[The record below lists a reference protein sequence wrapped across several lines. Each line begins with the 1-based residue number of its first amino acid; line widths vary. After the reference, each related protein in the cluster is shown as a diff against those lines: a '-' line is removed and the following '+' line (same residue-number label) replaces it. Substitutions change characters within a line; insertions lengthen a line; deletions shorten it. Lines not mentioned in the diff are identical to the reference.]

1 MEKIPKG
8 SSEYESIEKEYNEVI
23 YNITREKNYNKF
35 VGGLPVT
42 LERKDIFTILSK
54 NINGNYRYSAT
65 QKVDGMRLLLFA
77 NKRKKDSGYRNI
89 TFIDRNND
97 FYTLKNKTRDFLP
110 EFDGPKLLIDGE
122 LVTYSINN
130 EVISATE
137 NYFNIK
143 MFSFMAFDI
152 LYGPINIEYSGPPNY
167 KRLNIGSEGAMA
179 GPLGGKM
186 WSYQQRY
193 DILYKL
199 LVPNKI
205 NNNRPI
211 LSLTFKECSWFVP
224 EIKPIYFINELKT
237 GQELYKSGN
246 RNAFFQ
252 SRLIQFR
259 QEYYKLINKFVRM
272 QNIYHAELINVKLDG
287 LIFTPFDAEYIIG
300 GPWKKF
306 LNTQYKWK
314 PIEEQSIDF
323 AIFKNK
329 NENYVLNVKK
339 GQELIIFT
347 QRSNES
353 NESNIYLPAKVSET
367 TNKILKSSKIKNGT
381 IGEFTYNIKKKEFEL
396 KNLRRDKDS
405 PNALST
411 AINVMNAIRHPV
423 DLEIIKQFFI
433 INNLN
438 KKGLKQ
444 LLEYM
449 PKSQMLRCMVNNNK
463 FQMFGES
470 AEKQIDKLLTIY
482 KTNNAYEFE
491 IRFGIIEPERFQTN
505 LPFSLYKQFIDI
517 VSTVYSHI
525 KPKYSV
531 YKDMYYAG
539 IRTRYLYDEN
549 FGNFKNIGSIQKETI
564 ENVNL
569 NLKYLYNLDVR
580 FGLSNEKSVTKHI
593 TKDNADFILEKK
605 RHSFSFYNGI
615 FSLDCTEISKIV
627 KEKPEAPKF
636 QIELELIDKTL
647 PNNEII
653 DKIENVFK
661 NILGQINS

>member
-1 MEKIPKG
+1 M
-8 SSEYESIEKEYNEVI
+8 
-23 YNITREKNYNKF
+23 
-35 VGGLPVT
+35 
-42 LERKDIFTILSK
+42 
-54 NINGNYRYSAT
+54 
-65 QKVDGMRLLLFA
+65 
-77 NKRKKDSGYRNI
+77 
-89 TFIDRNND
+89 
-97 FYTLKNKTRDFLP
+97 
-110 EFDGPKLLIDGE
+110 
-122 LVTYSINN
+122 
-130 EVISATE
+130 
-137 NYFNIK
+137 
-143 MFSFMAFDI
+143 
-152 LYGPINIEYSGPPNY
+152 
-167 KRLNIGSEGAMA
+167 
-179 GPLGGKM
+179 
-186 WSYQQRY
+186 
-193 DILYKL
+193 
-199 LVPNKI
+199 
-205 NNNRPI
+205 
-211 LSLTFKECSWFVP
+211 
-224 EIKPIYFINELKT
+224 KT
-237 GQELYKSGN
+237 GKKLYEYGN

-259 QEYYKLINKFVRM
+259 QEYYKLINEFVRK

-329 NENYVLNVKK
+329 NKNYVLNVKK

-381 IGEFTYNIKKKEFEL
+381 IGEFTYNIKEKEFEL

-411 AINVMNAIRHPV
+411 AINVMNAIKHPV

-449 PKSQMLRCMVNNNK
+449 SKSQMLRCMVNNNK
-463 FQMFGES
+463 LQIFDKS
-470 AEKQIDKLLTIY
+470 AQKQIDKLLTNY
-482 KTNNAYEFE
+482 KDNSYEFE

-505 LPFSLYKQFIDI
+505 LPFNLYKQFIDI
-517 VSTVYSHI
+517 VSKVYSHI
-525 KPKYSV
+525 KSDYSV
-531 YKDMYYAG
+531 YYDMYNAG
-539 IRTRYLYDEN
+539 IRTRYLYVEDLEN
-549 FGNFKNIGSIQKETI
+549 ITNIGSIQKETI

-593 TKDNADFILEKK
+593 TKDNADLILEKK
-605 RHSFSFYNGI
+605 RHSFSFYNDI

-636 QIELELIDKTL
+636 QIELELKNNTL
-647 PNNEII
+647 PNNVII
-653 DKIENVFK
+653 DKIENVLR